1 MEGVDEGIQ
10 RKDGTAMK
18 RWQCK
23 KCSHV
28 FETKDDVLIA
38 KCTNCNST
46 KTKKVSLTP
55 SKAYIHVFNLYE
67 TKKCR
72 ECGRPLRSE
81 HSIKRG
87 FGPTCGVY
95 YAEKWFDNHPT
106 DIGDR
111 AKKRWTPEEVEAL
124 IKFANSRKAG

>member
-1 MEGVDEGIQ
+1 
-10 RKDGTAMK
+10 MK
-18 RWQCK
+18 TKKWQCK
-23 KCSHV
+23 ECSAV
-28 FETKDDVLIA
+28 FKADERSVVA
-38 KCTNCNST
+38 RCPNCNSV

-55 SKAYIHVFNLYE
+55 TKTYIKVFNLYE

-81 HSIKRG
+81 HSMKRG
-87 FGPTCGVY
+87 FGATCGAY

-106 DIGDR
+106 DMGER

-124 IKFANSRKAG
+124 IKFAHTRKAGE